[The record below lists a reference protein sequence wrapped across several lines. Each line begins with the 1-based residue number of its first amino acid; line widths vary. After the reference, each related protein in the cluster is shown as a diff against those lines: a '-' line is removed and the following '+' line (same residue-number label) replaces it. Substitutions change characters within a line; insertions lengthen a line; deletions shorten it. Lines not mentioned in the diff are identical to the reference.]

1 MTTNFDWRGAFD
13 NTGIDC
19 TREQRN
25 QVIQAIADWN
35 SDWEIDNHDLYI
47 TRIEDEDGDGI
58 WDADY
63 DDSDD
68 VDQYFSSEFIEWMD
82 TKFMGK
88 KRSKKPV
95 VIGKSTKLP
104 IPGARP

>member
-1 MTTNFDWRGAFD
+1 MTTFDWRGAFE
-13 NTGIDC
+13 NTGIDS

-25 QVIQAIADWN
+25 QVIQAIANWN
-35 SDWEIDNHDLYI
+35 SDWNIDYHDLYI
-47 TRIEDEDGDGI
+47 NRVEDEDGDGI
-58 WDADY
+58 WDVDY

-68 VDQYFSSEFIEWMD
+68 INAYFSSDFLQWMD
-82 TKFMGK
+82 AKFLGK
-88 KRSKKPV
+88 PRKKKSV